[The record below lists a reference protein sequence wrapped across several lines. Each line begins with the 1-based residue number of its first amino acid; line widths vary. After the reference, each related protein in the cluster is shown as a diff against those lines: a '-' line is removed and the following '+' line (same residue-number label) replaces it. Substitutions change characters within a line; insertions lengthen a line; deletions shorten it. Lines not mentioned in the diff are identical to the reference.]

1 MNHDDILFGI
11 LGNAFHCPVLGE
23 FEFLENVLITINT
36 DGEIDSLL
44 KPDEYAVSDIME
56 VLERENRLV
65 RLKEKQYLIPG
76 LIDLH
81 CHAPQWPQMGKG
93 LDLPLYNWLAN
104 YTFPLEA
111 KYQDLEFAK
120 RVYDDLVQSTL
131 SSGTTSAVYF
141 SSIHLEPTRVLA
153 DTCLEKGQRAFVGKV
168 CMDDVEQCPDY
179 YRQSVEKSLYETE
192 AFHQYVSTMSGN
204 HGLISSVVT
213 PRFIPSCTEGLLKE
227 LGQFATN
234 NNCYVQTH
242 CSESDWA
249 REYSQQ
255 KYGET
260 DISVYEKTGLLGR
273 KTILAHSIFL
283 TEQDVIKIQ
292 DYGASIAHCPLS
304 NMYFANAAMETRELL
319 NRGLHCGLGSDV
331 AASVTPS
338 MLRSCFDAVTH
349 SRVREEGTSTK
360 LAAGERGEAKTR
372 ISFLEAFWMATT
384 GGGKALDKNI
394 GVFRRGFSF
403 DAVLVDA
410 NIQDCDLKI
419 WQALDSAS
427 DILEKI
433 ISTTNRQNIIKVWVQ
448 GREVVCKQ

>member
-11 LGNAFHCPVLGE
+11 LGNAFHCPILGA

-44 KPDEYAVSDIME
+44 KPDEYAASNIIE
-56 VLERENRLV
+56 VLERESRLV

-93 LDLPLYNWLAN
+93 LDLPLYNWLEN

-120 RVYDDLVQSTL
+120 QVYDDLVQSTL

-179 YRQSVEKSLYETE
+179 YRQSAEKSLYETE
-192 AFHQYVSTMSGN
+192 DFYQYVAKMPGN
-204 HGLISSVVT
+204 YGLISSVVT

-249 REYSQQ
+249 REYSQK

-260 DISVYEKTGLLGR
+260 DITVYEKTGLLGR

-283 TEQDVIKIQ
+283 TEQDVDKIKN
-292 DYGASIAHCPLS
+292 YGASIAHCPLS

-319 NRGLHCGLGSDV
+319 NRGLYCGLGSDV

-360 LAAGERGEAKTR
+360 LAAGERGEVNTR

-384 GGGKALDKNI
+384 GGGKALDQNI
-394 GVFRRGFSF
+394 GLFRKGFNF

-410 NIQDCDLKI
+410 DIQDCDLKI
-419 WQALDSAS
+419 WQALDSSA

-433 ISTTNRQNIIKVWVQ
+433 ISTTNRQNIIRVWVQ
-448 GREVVCKQ
+448 GREVVCKA